1 MHKKPMINVPEHELP
16 ITCVNFKHMMDG
28 LLESEQKR
36 LTTISEEF
44 ANGFAFIRKYPRSAT
59 FFGSARFTE
68 DNVHYAQA
76 RALAKRISE
85 ELGYAIVTGGGPGIM
100 EASNRGAL
108 EAGGQSVGILIKLP
122 HEQASNPYIKD
133 SMEFHYFFSRKVV
146 MSFAAEAYI
155 FFPGGF
161 GTLDEF
167 FEIITLIQTHKI
179 PTVPVIMVGE
189 DFWKPLDSFIK
200 KNMLDGHHAINSE
213 DRNLYTITD
222 DMDKVLDLIKKGPVN
237 PI

>member
-1 MHKKPMINVPEHELP
+1 MHKKSQLNVPEHKLP
-16 ITCVNFKHMMDG
+16 ITPIHFKKLMDG
-28 LLESEQKR
+28 LLITEQKR
-36 LTTISEEF
+36 LATIAEEF
-44 ANGFAFIRKYPRSAT
+44 ADGFAFIRKYPRSAT

-76 RALAKRISE
+76 RALAKRIVT
-85 ELGYAIVTGGGPGIM
+85 ELNYAIVTGGGPGIM
-100 EASNRGAL
+100 EAGNRGAT
-108 EAGGQSVGILIKLP
+108 EAGGQSVGILIELP

-161 GTLDEF
+161 GTMDEF

-179 PTVPVIMVGE
+179 PQMPIILVGE
-189 DFWKPLDSFIK
+189 DFWRPLDGFIK
-200 KNMLDGHHAINSE
+200 KNILENHHAINAE
-213 DRNLYTITD
+213 DRDLYTITD
-222 DMDKVLDLIKKGPVN
+222 DMDKVIELIKKGPVN